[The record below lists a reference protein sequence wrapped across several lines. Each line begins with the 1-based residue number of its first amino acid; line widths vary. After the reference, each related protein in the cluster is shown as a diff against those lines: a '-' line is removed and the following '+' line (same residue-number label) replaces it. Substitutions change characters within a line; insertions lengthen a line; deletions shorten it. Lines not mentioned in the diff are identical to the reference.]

1 MKQDEQ
7 TTGPSSSNRRFMPLA
22 MLGIGMVALP
32 YFAGKVDN
40 GSPALSAAVTSA
52 KPSVET
58 KFKELHPFTHLASI
72 PASSDPAKIKFEKVK
87 ATRVF
92 TKEKT
97 IVDPGHCKDL
107 PFRDPGGSMFCPYTE
122 DTSPAPAYEVMYS
135 FKGQPLASD
144 EYGNRYFTFQVYF
157 RPEELPPTLRRAL
170 STGKMKR
177 AELATYFNVETSRA
191 PVRAAVIDE
200 ANSSFCDGNY
210 VDGNWIQKDPNCKDK
225 VSFKTV
231 TRPSDYITVQVQPVS
246 PRPQQAAISE
256 RGERSSVLLDDANR
270 R

>member
-1 MKQDEQ
+1 MKQDERA
-7 TTGPSSSNRRFMPLA
+7 TGPSSANRRFMPLA
-22 MLGIGMVALP
+22 VLGVGIVALP

-40 GSPALSAAVTSA
+40 GSLALSAAVTSVR
-52 KPSVET
+52 PGIET
-58 KFKELHPFTHLASI
+58 KIKDLHPFTHLASI
-72 PASSDPAKIKFEKVK
+72 PASSDPAKIKIEKVK

-97 IVDPGHCKDL
+97 IVDPGYCKDL
-107 PFRDPGGSMFCPYTE
+107 SFRDPGGSMFCPYTE
-122 DTSPAPAYEVMYS
+122 DASPTPAYEVIYS

-157 RPEELPPTLRRAL
+157 RPEELSPGLRRAL
-170 STGKMKR
+170 SIGKMKR
-177 AELATYFNVETSRA
+177 AELATYFNLTTSRT
-191 PVRAAVIDE
+191 PIRAAVINQ
-200 ANSSFCDGNY
+200 AKSSFCDGNY

-231 TRPSDYITVQVQPVS
+231 TRPSDYITVRVEPIS

-256 RGERSSVLLDDANR
+256 QGEHSSDLPSDAKR
-270 R
+270 H